1 MERAAASSALPIAP
15 RKWSRGVASPRL
27 ARWHW
32 PWLRQRAEAPGEA
45 YPAEAATAALQAPE
59 LKLYPFPAALGL
71 VAATTGAL
79 MALHNALPI
88 DHVTL
93 VFLVPVMFCAAQWGL
108 LPALTATVAAVGAAD
123 FFFYPPIYS
132 FTIDDPR
139 NIIDLILFSCVAVVT
154 SELAVRLRRAA
165 EAASRR
171 EDEIRDLYD
180 LSRRLAACTGPADI
194 YAAIRD
200 HLSSSLGSRAT
211 LIASAEKLAE
221 GRDAP
226 FTLPAEVDAAA
237 REIFT
242 RNRLEPRLIVD
253 PRGRHAWLVRP
264 VSPEALDFGVI
275 AVDLGT
281 GGNGAEALKQRI
293 DRVLAEAAATLARLD
308 VARLIDEA
316 RQRTET
322 DLLRKALLGSVS
334 HELRTPL
341 ASIVGA
347 STILADTPE
356 IRQDPRLYAVLQVL
370 QEEAER
376 LNDDIQ
382 NLLDAT
388 RITSESVRP
397 QAEWVDLADIVN
409 AAVERRRA
417 RLAGRRVD
425 LDVGEDLPLVKV
437 EPRLIEQALG
447 HIVENAAKYSPPGS
461 SIIVRAVAHAE
472 RVVVSVQDQGIGLTA
487 EEKDQVWERSFRGS
501 RHPDVAGSGLGL
513 WIARAFVVANGGTV
527 EAVSAGPRR
536 GTTISIALP
545 VVGHAAEE
553 SGETCDA

>member
-1 MERAAASSALPIAP
+1 M
-15 RKWSRGVASPRL
+15 
-27 ARWHW
+27 
-32 PWLRQRAEAPGEA
+32 
-45 YPAEAATAALQAPE
+45 
-59 LKLYPFPAALGL
+59 KLYPIPAALGL
-71 VAATTGAL
+71 VAATTGVL
-79 MALHNALPI
+79 IILHGMLPI

-108 LPALTATVAAVGAAD
+108 LPALTATVAAVAAAD

-132 FTIDDPR
+132 FSIDDPR
-139 NIIDLILFSCVAVVT
+139 NIIDLMLFSCVAVVT

-171 EDEIRDLYD
+171 EGEIRDLYE
-180 LSRRLAACTGPADI
+180 LSRRLAACTSPADI

-200 HLSSSLGSRAT
+200 HLASSLGSRAT
-211 LIASAEKLAE
+211 LIADADKLA
-221 GRDAP
+221 DAP
-226 FTLPAEVDAAA
+226 DDPLKLPAEVGAGA
-237 REIFT
+237 REIFA
-242 RNRLEPRLIVD
+242 RNSLEPRLIVD
-253 PRGRHAWLVRP
+253 PRSGHAWLVRS
-264 VSPEALDFGVI
+264 VSAEALDFGVI
-275 AVDLGT
+275 AVDLGA
-281 GGNGAEALKQRI
+281 GADGVEAIKQRI
-293 DRVLAEAAATLARLD
+293 DPVLAEAAATLARLD

-347 STILADTPE
+347 STILADAPE
-356 IRQDPRLYAVLQVL
+356 IRRDPRLHAVLQVL

-388 RITSESVRP
+388 RITNENVQP
-397 QAEWVDLADIVN
+397 QAEWAELADIVN
-409 AAVERRRA
+409 AAIERRRA
-417 RLAGRRVD
+417 RLAGRRID
-425 LDVGEDLPLVKV
+425 LDLRADLPLVKV

-447 HIVENAAKYSPPGS
+447 HVIENAAKYSPPGS
-461 SIIVRAVAHAE
+461 SIVVRAVADAQ

-501 RHPDVAGSGLGL
+501 RHPNVAGSGLGL

-527 EAVSAGPRR
+527 EAVSAGPRC
-536 GTTISIALP
+536 GTTISVALP
-545 VVGHAAEE
+545 VVADAVEQ
-553 SGETCDA
+553 SGESCNA